1 MSKNPTKT
9 AYPVAPTG
17 HHLQQ
22 PRDVSKW
29 ARAAQ
34 EINFYADQGYPVA
47 KCFDHVTQDWG
58 DPEKVEF
65 QQWLK
70 FYQEGAHEKYK
81 MASEKDYLQLDGMPA
96 IPMHHLKAKLPG
108 KRDHFPYME
117 RILERQEA
125 DDQARRAEEE
135 AERERQENLK
145 KKVKSLD
152 SRLRSALKLMADPE
166 IQRELGPKMD
176 ISIHDWVRQLQD
188 LQRYVM
194 LVPSQIRHAQSLDD
208 LVFRKA
214 SYLSSEGFH
223 KAANVLVSLAQVEPP
238 PVGELGELG
247 DLGDL
252 DTDLDL
258 AGEEGEEEGS
268 AEAPEEDL
276 PDLEEGGGEAELLPE
291 EGFEDEVD
299 HTAMKEVMKLM
310 NGFKEDISSAED
322 ELEADDFA
330 EHVVV
335 AQVLPPEERIRLK
348 NQPEFV
354 VGEEGDPD
362 MPRAGVTLEKVIER
376 FEGISHMLK
385 NREIPRQFGI
395 ADIELNELG
404 MASYFPSLAEALKSA
419 LDSNQYMLT
428 RVEDIISK
436 LRGAIPPKMDFD
448 LEEEPE
454 RRQDPA
460 LEAVRNTLEQQEQIE
475 KDKAERRRQERLAPP
490 EPEVAPTPVPELERP
505 VEVQR
510 AEPTR
515 VTPEG

>member
-1 MSKNPTKT
+1 MSKNSTKT
-9 AYPVAPTG
+9 AYPVAPNG

-29 ARAAQ
+29 AQAAQ
-34 EINFYADQGYPVA
+34 EINFYADQGYPVT

-58 DPEKVEF
+58 DTEKVEF

-81 MASEKDYLQLDGMPA
+81 MASEKDYLQLDGVPA
-96 IPMHHLKAKLPG
+96 LPLHHLRAKLPG
-108 KRDHFPYME
+108 KKDHFPYME
-117 RILERQEA
+117 RILERQEV

-166 IQRELGPKMD
+166 IQKELGPKMD

-214 SYLSSEGFH
+214 SYLSSEGFN
-223 KAANVLVSLAQVEPP
+223 KAASVLISLAQVEPP

-247 DLGDL
+247 DLDA
-252 DTDLDL
+252 DLDL
-258 AGEEGEEEGS
+258 AGEDEGDEEAKGEG
-268 AEAPEEDL
+268 L
-276 PDLEEGGGEAELLPE
+276 PDLEEGGETEPLPE
-291 EGFEDEVD
+291 ESFEDEVD
-299 HTAMKEVMKLM
+299 HTAMKQVMKLM
-310 NGFKEDISSAED
+310 NGFKEDDLEAD
-322 ELEADDFA
+322 DLEADDFA
-330 EHVVV
+330 EYVVV
-335 AQVLPPEERIRLK
+335 AQVLPPEERINLK

-362 MPRAGVTLEKVIER
+362 MPRAGVTIEKVIER

-460 LEAVRNTLEQQEQIE
+460 LEAVRNTLEQQDQIE
-475 KDKAERRRQERLAPP
+475 KDKAEKRRQERLAPP
-490 EPEVAPTPVPELERP
+490 EPEPEPTPAPELEGP

-510 AEPTR
+510 AQPTR